1 MNMSLCK
8 VEAPVWPLLG
18 FLFVLGN
25 LLILL
30 VGGRLVILEEMSMG
44 TLVQFQQ
51 YMLYLQWPTLSM
63 GWALSLIM
71 RGRASWGRV
80 KKILDAQPDVRD
92 GEQTN
97 AVLQQVSGDIEYRQV
112 SLEIGGTTLLDDLNF
127 TIPEGMTIGVT
138 GPTGS
143 GKTLLAG
150 LLTRQVDPT
159 SGEVLVGGHDVRT
172 FPLEVLRRDIRT
184 APQEP
189 FLFSD
194 TLASNISFGLEEPGE
209 ETMEWASEIAQ
220 MTRDAEDFPSG
231 FETVLGERGVTLSGG
246 QRQRTAIA
254 RAVASNPHIL
264 VLDDTLSAVDT
275 HTEAEILSRLL
286 PVLKERTSVLIS
298 HRVSTL
304 KYAELIIV
312 IENGRVSQ
320 MGRHEELTQQEGY
333 YRELDLMQ
341 RLEAQL
347 EAIR

>member
-1 MNMSLCK
+1 
-8 VEAPVWPLLG
+8 
-18 FLFVLGN
+18 
-25 LLILL
+25 
-30 VGGRLVILEEMSMG
+30 
-44 TLVQFQQ
+44 
-51 YMLYLQWPTLSM
+51 
-63 GWALSLIM
+63 
-71 RGRASWGRV
+71 
-80 KKILDAQPDVRD
+80 
-92 GEQTN
+92 
-97 AVLQQVSGDIEYRQV
+97 
-112 SLEIGGTTLLDDLNF
+112 
-127 TIPEGMTIGVT
+127 
-138 GPTGS
+138 
-143 GKTLLAG
+143 